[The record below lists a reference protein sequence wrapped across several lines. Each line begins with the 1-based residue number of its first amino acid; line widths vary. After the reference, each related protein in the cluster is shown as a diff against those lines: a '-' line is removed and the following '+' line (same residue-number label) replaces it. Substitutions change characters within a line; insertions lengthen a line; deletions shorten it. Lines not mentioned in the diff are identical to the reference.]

1 MSAYKFKLLIVDD
14 DVATVRIMSE
24 MLSGYGERRFALS
37 GEMGL
42 LLARQSTPDL
52 ILLDASMPGMTGFDF
67 CEILKADAELAK
79 IPVIFVTSHDAPAL
93 EIDAF
98 RLGASDYV
106 TKPLNATQLRARVE
120 TQLRKRLKILKQSE
134 SFRAGSFLPPTLG
147 ALPDNV
153 LIVESDPGRMARLL
167 DVLHDLGRCT
177 SATTGAQG
185 LERALHSLP
194 TVILVNAALPDMTG
208 LQLCATLK
216 KQTRLEG
223 VPILL
228 MTDSAASDG
237 AEYEHALLKG
247 VADSVLKHT
256 QPTVLK
262 ARVKNAIASV
272 HADQRRVGAMREY
285 WLAVEKANRRVERKN
300 DEGDVQE

>member
-1 MSAYKFKLLIVDD
+1 MSAYKFKLLIIDD
-14 DVATVRIMSE
+14 DVATVRIMSD
-24 MLSGYGERRFALS
+24 MLSDYGERRFALS

-120 TQLRKRLKILKQSE
+120 TQLRKRLKIQDQSE

-147 ALPDNV
+147 ALPDNI
-153 LIVESDPGRMARLL
+153 LIVESDAGRLNRLQDL
-167 DVLHDLGRCT
+167 LHDLGRCT
-177 SATTGAQG
+177 SAATGAQG

-194 TVILVNAALPDMTG
+194 TVILVDAALPDTSG
-208 LQLCATLK
+208 LQLCAALK
-216 KQTRLEG
+216 KEPRLEG
-223 VPILL
+223 VPLLL
-228 MTDSAASDG
+228 MTDDAESST
-237 AEYEHALLKG
+237 AEYEQALLNG
-247 VADSVLKHT
+247 IADSVLNHA

-262 ARVKNAIASV
+262 ARVKNAMASV
-272 HADQRRVGAMREY
+272 HADQKRIGAMREY
-285 WLAVEKANRRVERKN
+285 WLAVEKAGRRVERKN
-300 DEGDVQE
+300 GEGTLPE

>member
-1 MSAYKFKLLIVDD
+1 MAAYKFKLLIVDD
-14 DVATVRIMSE
+14 DVATVRIMSD
-24 MLSGYGERRFALS
+24 MLSDYGERRFALS

-120 TQLRKRLKILKQSE
+120 TQLRKRLKMLNQSE
-134 SFRAGSFLPPTLG
+134 RFRAGSFLPPTLG
-147 ALPDNV
+147 ALPDNI
-153 LIVESDPGRMARLL
+153 LIIESDPAKLGPLHDL
-167 DVLHDLGRCT
+167 LHDLGRCT
-177 SATTGAQG
+177 SATTGAEG
-185 LERALHSLP
+185 FERARHSLP
-194 TVILVNAALPDMTG
+194 TVILVNAELPDTTG
-208 LQLCATLK
+208 PQLCATLK
-216 KQTRLEG
+216 REPRLEG

-228 MTDSAASDG
+228 MTEDANNDTD
-237 AEYEHALLKG
+237 YEQALLKG
-247 VADSVLKHT
+247 VADSVLKYA

-272 HADQRRVGAMREY
+272 HADQKRIGAMREY
-285 WLAVEKANRRVERKN
+285 WLAVEKAGRGGKRKN
-300 DEGDVQE
+300 GEDDGQE

>member
-14 DVATVRIMSE
+14 DVATVRIMSD
-24 MLSGYGERRFALS
+24 MLSDYGERRFALS

-120 TQLRKRLKILKQSE
+120 TQLRKRLKILNQSE
-134 SFRAGSFLPPTLG
+134 RFRAGSFLPPTLG
-147 ALPDNV
+147 AMPDNI
-153 LIVESDPGRMARLL
+153 LIVESDMGRLSRLQDL
-167 DVLHDLGRCT
+167 LHDLGRCT
-177 SATTGAQG
+177 SAATGAQG

-194 TVILVNAALPDMTG
+194 TVILIDAALPDMSG
-208 LQLCATLK
+208 VQLCEALK
-216 KQTRLEG
+216 KEPRLEG
-223 VPILL
+223 VPVLL
-228 MTDSAASDG
+228 MTDAASSDT
-237 AEYEHALLKG
+237 AAHEHALLKG
-247 VADSVLKHT
+247 LADSVLNYA

-262 ARVKNAIASV
+262 ARVKNAVASV
-272 HADQRRVGAMREY
+272 HADQRRLGAIREY
-285 WLAVEKANRRVERKN
+285 WLAVEKAGRRVERKN
-300 DEGDVQE
+300 GEGTVPE